1 VKGLLL
7 VLLAGLGLLILITG
21 CDVQIYA
28 YTVQGSPSPQP
39 VLSPPAISPPPQRAR
54 AQRSPEDERWI
65 RRMNAAC
72 VRRNARL
79 NAVKAPASAGALGQY
94 VKRIQRIYREHNRK
108 AGWIQAPRSYEA
120 GAQWVRDAG
129 AAREQ
134 MLEDVFRAAASQD
147 ITSTQREM
155 NRFDAMARETE
166 TQLIAI
172 GVRECAKF

>member
-1 VKGLLL
+1 VKGLFLAMA
-7 VLLAGLGLLILITG
+7 LAGVFVFMVLG
-21 CDVQIYA
+21 CDVEFYA
-28 YTVQGSPSPQP
+28 YTVQQPSSPQA
-39 VLSPPAISPPPQRAR
+39 VLAPPGMRPPPQSAR
-54 AQRSPEDERWI
+54 AQRSTQDERWI

-94 VKRIQRIYREHNRK
+94 VQRIQGIYREHNRK
-108 AGWIQAPRSYEA
+108 AGWIQAPRSYESE
-120 GAQWVRDAG
+120 AQWVRDAG
-129 AAREQ
+129 AARER
-134 MLEDVFRAAASQD
+134 MLEDVFQAAASQD
-147 ITSTQREM
+147 ITATQREM